1 MTGNLVAV
9 APPSSG
15 YAYLGPTASS
25 APASSTLNV
34 PRGDIRGT
42 SVTVGLDDAGR
53 LGLIWKGAVGHGP
66 LVFDVTGYFVNS
78 GAGRT
83 YYPIDPAR
91 VVDSRVANGLTAVLP
106 ANLDRGFQAAG
117 RGTVP
122 VDAAAVTG
130 GLTIVQP
137 SAAGWLSVGP
147 TAAAVETV
155 SLLNAPR
162 GDIRSN
168 GVAVPVGSLGR
179 MLAEFH
185 AVSGTSTHLI
195 LDISGYFR

>member
-1 MTGNLVAV
+1 
-9 APPSSG
+9 
-15 YAYLGPTASS
+15 
-25 APASSTLNV
+25 
-34 PRGDIRGT
+34 
-42 SVTVGLDDAGR
+42 VTVGLDGAGR
-53 LGLIWKGAVGHGP
+53 LGLVWKGAAGSKTHF
-66 LVFDVTGYFVNS
+66 VFDVTGYFANS

-91 VVDSRVANGLTAVLP
+91 VVDSRVANGLATVLP

-122 VDAAAVTG
+122 VDAAALTG

-137 SAAGWLSVGP
+137 PAAGWLSVGP
-147 TAAAVETV
+147 TSAAVETV

-168 GVAVPVGSLGR
+168 GVAVPVGSVGR

-185 AVSGTSTHLI
+185 AGNGTSTHLI
-195 LDISGYFR
+195 LDLTGYFR